1 MFYTMGTASSALAL
15 GAVKPNFI
23 LLLADD
29 MGWGDVGYNNVS
41 SRIHNPGAG
50 GVKYDVNPPRTP
62 NIDAMAFGENSMLFH
77 RYYSGSAVCSPT
89 RASSLTG
96 RTSDRDCIGGAEGCG
111 QAPAWKCANNL
122 PLSPRTFTLAKAA
135 KSKGYAT
142 MHIGKWH
149 LGNFFPKPN
158 YSQHDFANDK
168 WPVSSPRVHGFD
180 EWHSTE
186 ASASSSLCN
195 CGCDPAWATSPA
207 GDAGAVQG
215 IGCITGGG
223 NFTTTPYD
231 CTNYWSPTDLD
242 THHLPTNAKC
252 ASANMST
259 LGGCVANMTEKI
271 TGNDNVLI
279 MDLFED
285 FLKRKAPGGSEESP
299 FFAAIWTHTNHEPHP
314 AMPEWYHA
322 YTDVYGE
329 PAGDYLGTISQMD
342 QQIGRLRTLLKTYG
356 VAENTALW
364 FTADNGPHTQNG
376 GGCSGPHARSS
387 NQATNG
393 LRQCKA
399 SLFEGGIRMPGILE
413 WPAMIKSHRET
424 FFPAYVSDYLPTFLD
439 AIGMAHPNP
448 TWYADGISL
457 MPLLTKV
464 SFVLFVSRFLPF
476 AIFCLHALCVLSPS
490 LTRPVPYLLCCT
502 HFFSFLRLL
511 EQAGAQ
517 DASTAL
523 VAANRSKPLGFAL
536 GAQRA
541 WIDNEWKVVE
551 KAAKGQCKK
560 MLPPYRDGKGRYL
573 FNLVDDPTES
583 HDVSAANPVRFAAM
597 VAALDAWSKT
607 IVVSQETESQ
617 CVPESPSPV
626 PVGPT
631 PPASGSFLKIGT
643 QCLTLTSLASHSK
656 LVLGA
661 CNGAS
666 KWTVSNGATIANV
679 AVQDVVLKVDGEVPG
694 VTCKAG
700 NVVWLGKSS
709 TALNVVAVVTGST
722 LIIKPKKDCALC
734 VGSTGG
740 TVFDLSSC
748 DNAAKFTIV

>member
-1 MFYTMGTASSALAL
+1 MASALAI

-62 NIDAMAFGENSMLFH
+62 NIDAMAFGANSMLFH

-111 QAPAWKCANNL
+111 QEPAWKCANNL

-142 MHIGKWH
+142 THIGKWH
-149 LGNFFPKPN
+149 LGNFFPKPK
-158 YSQHDFANDK
+158 YSKHNFANDK

-242 THHLPTNAKC
+242 AHHLPLNSKC

-259 LGGCVANMTEKI
+259 LNGCVANMTEKI

-322 YTDVYGE
+322 YADVYGE

-342 QQIGRLRTLLKTYG
+342 QQIGRLRTMLKTYG

-364 FTADNGPHTQNG
+364 FTADNGPHTANG

-387 NQATNG
+387 DQATNG

-399 SLFEGGIRMPGILE
+399 SLFEGGIRVPGILE
-413 WPAMIKSHRET
+413 WPAVIKSHRET
-424 FFPAYVSDYLPTFLD
+424 LFPAYVSDYLPTFLD

-448 TWYADGISL
+448 SWYADGISL
-457 MPLLTKV
+457 MPLL
-464 SFVLFVSRFLPF
+464 
-476 AIFCLHALCVLSPS
+476 
-490 LTRPVPYLLCCT
+490 
-502 HFFSFLRLL
+502 
-511 EQAGAQ
+511 EQAAAQ
-517 DASTAL
+517 DVSTAL
-523 VAANRSKPLGFAL
+523 VAVNRSKPLGFAL
-536 GAQRA
+536 GSQRA

-551 KAAKGQCKK
+551 KAQKGQCKT
-560 MLPPYRDGKGRYL
+560 MLPPYKSGQGTYL

-583 HDVSAANPVRFAAM
+583 HDVSAANPERFAAM
-597 VAALDAWSKT
+597 VAALDAWSNT

-617 CVPESPSPV
+617 CVPDSPSPAPV
-626 PVGPT
+626 GPVGPT
-631 PPASGSFLKIGT
+631 PPASGSFLKVGT
-643 QCLTLTSLASHSK
+643 QCLTLTNLASHSK
-656 LVLGA
+656 PVLGA
-661 CNGAS
+661 CDAGS

-679 AVQDVVLKVDGEVPG
+679 NVQGVVLKIDGEVAG
-694 VTCKAG
+694 FTCKAG
-700 NVVWLGKSS
+700 NQVWLGKDKP
-709 TALNVVAVVTGST
+709 ALDVVAVVTGST
-722 LIIKPKKDCALC
+722 LIIKPKKNCVLC
-734 VGSTGG
+734 VGSARG
-740 TVFDLSSC
+740 TFFELSSC
-748 DNAAKFTIV
+748 ESAAEFTIV